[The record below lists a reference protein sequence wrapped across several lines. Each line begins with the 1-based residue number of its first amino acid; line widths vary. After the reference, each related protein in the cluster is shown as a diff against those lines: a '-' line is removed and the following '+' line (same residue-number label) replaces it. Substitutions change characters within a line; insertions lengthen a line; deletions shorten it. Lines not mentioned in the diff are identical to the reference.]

1 MVDDVRHTKVLDI
14 VEHRTEYKQRRVLR
28 YERRKLVSH
37 AHRLVPKITEQLSIM
52 CDVSLYELHLHRHHA
67 VPLLK
72 KRDATLLL
80 VVFSR
85 SKQPLLLSGVRHRRK
100 KSVAMV
106 LDNRMLRTLAEDAL
120 IATVGRRHLLVE
132 LLFVDGQCLVGDV
145 EVSVGSSAVPL
156 LSKDVKTVSV
166 AERDDVIELHK
177 MLVRSDERLRRAL
190 ADHIV
195 ARVRVVVVRLVAKHL
210 KHLEGRRKRLGESL
224 ADGSLSDGGNA
235 TRHDAHILVNL
246 GTDNEAL
253 ARTTRHDSILVLSL
267 QHEISILYTV
277 DVNVLL
283 PVVLL
288 VVCHVSIISS
298 A

>member
-1 MVDDVRHTKVLDI
+1 M
-14 VEHRTEYKQRRVLR
+14 
-28 YERRKLVSH
+28 
-37 AHRLVPKITEQLSIM
+37 
-52 CDVSLYELHLHRHHA
+52 
-67 VPLLK
+67 
-72 KRDATLLL
+72 
-80 VVFSR
+80 
-85 SKQPLLLSGVRHRRK
+85 
-100 KSVAMV
+100 
-106 LDNRMLRTLAEDAL
+106 LDNRMLRTLAEDTLVAAVCRRYLL
-120 IATVGRRHLLVE
+120 IE
-132 LLFVDGQCLVGDV
+132 LPLVDGQCLVGDV
-145 EVSVGSSAVPL
+145 EVSVGSSAVTL
-156 LSKDVKTVSV
+156 LSKDVKTMPITE
-166 AERDDVIELHK
+166 ADNVIELHK
-177 MLVRSDERLRRAL
+177 MLVRSDERLRRPL

-210 KHLEGRRKRLGESL
+210 KHLECRRKRLGESL
-224 ADGSLSDGGNA
+224 TNGSLSDGSNT